1 MRERKRN
8 RLLGFDYSRDNLYF
22 ITSCVQD
29 RICCFGS
36 ISNGKMHLNEFGQIA
51 HNQFNWLEK
60 QYPYVVMHEFV
71 VMPNHVHAIIEINRK
86 YISHDFDCDYYYFVG
101 EGRDLPLQNNN
112 DVNAQNNN
120 DVSPQNNNDATRD
133 SLQSN
138 VIQNDAH
145 ELNDLS
151 QITPIKIK
159 SLSELMG
166 AYKTTTSKQ
175 IHLAGLIDFKWQR
188 SFHDRIIR
196 NDGSYGF
203 IMKYIYRN
211 PENWKTDDI
220 IPND

>member
-1 MRERKRN
+1 
-8 RLLGFDYSRDNLYF
+8 
-22 ITSCVQD
+22 
-29 RICCFGS
+29 
-36 ISNGKMHLNEFGQIA
+36 MHLNAYGQIA
-51 HNQFNWLEK
+51 HDQFNWLEK

-71 VMPNHVHAIIEINRK
+71 VMPNHVHAIVEINRK
-86 YISHDFDCDYYYFVG
+86 YIPVNMVESRNDSDYYFVG

-112 DVNAQNNN
+112 DVNVQNNN
-120 DVSPQNNNDATRD
+120 HVLPQKNNDATRD
-133 SLQSN
+133 SLKSN
-138 VIQNDAH
+138 ENQNDAH

-151 QITPIKIK
+151 QKTPVKIK

-175 IHLAGLIDFKWQR
+175 IHLMGLIDFKWQR

-203 IMKYIYRN
+203 IMNYIDRN

>member
-1 MRERKRN
+1 MKERKRN

-22 ITSCVQD
+22 VTSCVQD

-36 ISNGKMHLNEFGQIA
+36 ISNGKMHLNEYGQIA
-51 HNQFNWLEK
+51 HDQFKWLEK
-60 QYPYVVMHEFV
+60 QYAYVSMHEFV

-86 YISHDFDCDYYYFVG
+86 YIPIDTVESRNDSGYYFVG

-112 DVNAQNNN
+112 DV
-120 DVSPQNNNDATRD
+120 SPQNNNDVPPQNNND
-133 SLQSN
+133 VHGQN
-138 VIQNDAH
+138 INDA
-145 ELNDLS
+145 NNTIAQKS
-151 QITPIKIK
+151 SIKIK

-175 IHLAGLIDFKWQR
+175 IHLAGLFDFKWQR

-203 IMKYIYRN
+203 IMNYIYRN
-211 PENWKTDDI
+211 PENWNMDDI

>member
-22 ITSCVQD
+22 VTSCVQD
-29 RICCFGS
+29 RICCLGT
-36 ISNGKMHLNEFGQIA
+36 ISDGKMHLNEYGQIA
-51 HNQFNWLEK
+51 HDQFNWLEK

-71 VMPNHVHAIIEINRK
+71 VMPNHVHAIVEINRK
-86 YISHDFDCDYYYFVG
+86 YIPVNMVES
-101 EGRDLPLQNNN
+101 RN
-112 DVNAQNNN
+112 D
-120 DVSPQNNNDATRD
+120 STRD

-138 VIQNDAH
+138 VNQNDAH

-151 QITPIKIK
+151 QKPPIKIK

-203 IMKYIYRN
+203 IMNYIYRN